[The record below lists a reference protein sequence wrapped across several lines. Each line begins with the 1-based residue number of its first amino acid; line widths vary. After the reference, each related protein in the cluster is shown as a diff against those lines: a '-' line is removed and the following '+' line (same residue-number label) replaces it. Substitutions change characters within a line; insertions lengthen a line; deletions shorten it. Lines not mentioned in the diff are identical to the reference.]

1 MIVTLFLE
9 MEMRFENFILADE
22 SEGGTHVS
30 APSLPSKRRP
40 GRPRIPGR
48 RGKKPGKF
56 SFKK

>member
-1 MIVTLFLE
+1 
-9 MEMRFENFILADE
+9 MRFENFILADE
-22 SEGGTHVS
+22 SESGTHVS
-30 APSLPSKRRP
+30 APGLPSKRRP